1 MCALLLR
8 TRVATCFLTHTTD
21 RSSRSC
27 VSRTLSRFRQ
37 SCLFAFGTVFRH
49 DSNPSRRKL
58 TVTGQREGGEGGKE
72 RTVRNRRYSDKT
84 GRSDTRTNQR
94 TNERTNERSTERVR
108 STGMF
113 ARFVTRN
120 AAIGKLART
129 RNNRR
134 WFSRI
139 TAGKLYA
146 KCEKCIRS

>member
-1 MCALLLR
+1 MRFASAHASRYVFSHAHNRPFITLVR
-8 TRVATCFLTHTTD
+8 FTHTFTF
-21 RSSRSC
+21 S
-27 VSRTLSRFRQ
+27 TE
-37 SCLFAFGTVFRH
+37 LFVAFGTVFRH

-94 TNERTNERSTERVR
+94 TNERSTERVR